1 MNPATPTVFVVDDD
15 VSFSRGLGRL
25 LRASGYQVEAYA
37 SPLEFTGSWRPDQH
51 GCLLLDIRLPGVT
64 GLDVQRWV
72 AGSSCPI
79 PIVFMTGHAD
89 IESCVQAMKAGAT
102 DFLLKPFQDEELLSA
117 IERAFAK
124 DLAERRRREELRGM
138 RDRLARLT
146 TRELQV
152 FSLVTKG
159 LLNKQI
165 GALLGAKEGTVK
177 MHRGHVMLK
186 LQVRSVA
193 ELVSFANHLGLDDP
207 RSAPHAIAPY
217 RPLVG
222 AGRAAAGTGRRG

>member
-1 MNPATPTVFVVDDD
+1 MKSETPTVFVVDDD

-25 LRASGYQVEAYA
+25 LRASGHRVESFA
-37 SPLEFTGSWRPDQH
+37 SPLEFMSSWRPDH
-51 GCLLLDIRLPGVT
+51 PGCLLLDIRLPGVT

-79 PIVFMTGHAD
+79 PIIFMTGHAD

-117 IERAFAK
+117 VERAFAK

-152 FSLVTKG
+152 FSLVAKG

-193 ELVSFANHLGLDDP
+193 ELVTFANHLGLDDP
-207 RSAPHAIAPY
+207 RNSPHAIAPY

-222 AGRAAAGTGRRG
+222 SGRAAAGTGRRG